1 MHPSSVVYGGD
12 SLKLAPKPF
21 LSPLLKTISF
31 LDPPEKWKE
40 SLVFWMTFL
49 VTWSRQ
55 GLYYV
60 KNAFYIWN
68 LSFLCAMV
76 YKSFKATGTAESEQ
90 VVGGTC
96 STSNSD
102 HLHHAHNMFCNL
114 VWALKEWPHPMWQE
128 TWLRTPHLPFHM
140 CKRVWAWDCTQTE
153 YWPRRQRKPVHA
165 WIYMHGIV
173 SPKFFLLSFSAC
185 VLSHRKSSDKWE
197 ELSHNYVLR
206 TVYQG
211 GFPSLELVEALHS
224 SLNLQ

>member
-1 MHPSSVVYGGD
+1 MHFISGTWAFCVWTWAFFLQSYILGQ
-12 SLKLAPKPF
+12 LNQNKLWEELALHP
-21 LSPLLKTISF
+21 I
-31 LDPPEKWKE
+31 
-40 SLVFWMTFL
+40 
-49 VTWSRQ
+49 Q
-55 GLYYV
+55 II
-60 KNAFYIWN
+60 YI
-68 LSFLCAMV
+68 M
-76 YKSFKATGTAESEQ
+76 
-90 VVGGTC
+90 
-96 STSNSD
+96 
-102 HLHHAHNMFCNL
+102 HIMFCNL

-128 TWLRTPHLPFHM
+128 TWLRTSHLPFHM

-165 WIYMHGIV
+165 WIYMVLV
-173 SPKFFLLSFSAC
+173 SPKFFLLAFSAC